1 MFNIVFTT
9 EEERTSFNKKKKKK
23 YIRPVPFS
31 KKRCTPS
38 TKKGKKQGENS
49 SSQESEDETNLIKKH
64 KIKFTVKRVQAGKR
78 NYLPTD
84 QTFESCIPEGLHE
97 VDRNQWEKQVKQRKR
112 EISNDFKKVFR
123 IETAVKKVVYS
134 NQIRL
139 RFPCPVKSCSFE
151 TVDIIKHLLNKHK
164 WASNEVKLQ
173 TNYYNVVLD
182 YITSM
187 NTYQLHKPIICFK
200 CALIFD
206 RIDNHLGQK
215 HLERGSNEY
224 RETLKSY
231 KKETQK
237 LLYSAN
243 SFKHDKIH
251 NVKKVL
257 VAIVNFQEGI
267 TTTLS
272 AIKSQE
278 THSFDTMSHYQIR
291 KSIVTEDEQPVSSS
305 IQNTRTENF
314 IPTKTKEGL
323 LLIYM
328 KKF

>member
-1 MFNIVFTT
+1 M
-9 EEERTSFNKKKKKK
+9 
-23 YIRPVPFS
+23 
-31 KKRCTPS
+31 
-38 TKKGKKQGENS
+38 
-49 SSQESEDETNLIKKH
+49 
-64 KIKFTVKRVQAGKR
+64 
-78 NYLPTD
+78 PTD
-84 QTFESCIPEGLHE
+84 QTFESYIPEGLHE

-112 EISNDFKKVFR
+112 EISNDLKRVFR
-123 IETAVKKVVYS
+123 TETVVKKVVYS
-134 NQIRL
+134 NRIRL

-151 TVDIIKHLLNKHK
+151 TVDIRKHLLNKHK
-164 WASNEVKLQ
+164 WAS
-173 TNYYNVVLD
+173 NYYNVVLD

-187 NTYQLHKPIICFK
+187 NTYQLHKLIICFK

-206 RIDNHLGQK
+206 RIDNHLSRK
-215 HLERGSNEY
+215 HLERGSNED

-272 AIKSQE
+272 AIKSLE
-278 THSFDTMSHYQIR
+278 TRSLDTMSHYQIR
-291 KSIVTEDEQPVSSS
+291 KSIVTEDEQPGSSG

-323 LLIYM
+323 LLIHM